1 MRKHIELFNA
11 FIAEQKAF
19 FEQKLATEFIQHWD
33 DAFWT
38 SGIKGTGWLRGNGKQ
53 VLRFDEI
60 KRFKGIAGK
69 QAIDDKHYI
78 DFMKAMLVLVNRKRS
93 HSISP
98 SAAMAT
104 LMILKRWYD
113 ALVKVT
119 GQTHPIYLTTEVIIR
134 AMETFS
140 AASKPGD
147 PNTANYKS
155 RCVNLQQLVNHHAF
169 TLVTLNYTSD
179 SKFTNKTNLTRKAW
193 ETMAL
198 KHYET
203 LEDDS
208 GSEAEELI
216 IIKGF
221 LNIVVLIN
229 RVEADS
235 EKIALNC
242 LLLLVV
248 TGFRSV
254 EAFNLRQDALI
265 KRQIDDPAIRKRV
278 KAKGL
283 PDYFLGIRYIG
294 VRGAGERTHWV
305 EPLAVHLV
313 ESIFK
318 AVKMLTAPM
327 RAHLSYLRAK
337 GFSDFLPQQIVELPG
352 EQIELDDVIEFVAL
366 TSSGFRGCAG
376 MRDKAS
382 KALQKRGILPC
393 FVKAEHLYN
402 SKSICFTKND
412 INRLIQKEFGS
423 RDNTLPCTH
432 AWAEYG
438 KKYTVNYED
447 LLFLH
452 YKNSLSLKRSLAFI
466 TNPVPLDNRLLN
478 KFLGNLD
485 REQSIF
491 SKYHLLEEDGQPTQL
506 RTISPGIISTH
517 FWLLPR
523 CLTICRPC

>member
-1 MRKHIELFNA
+1 MF
-11 FIAEQKAF
+11 
-19 FEQKLATEFIQHWD
+19 T
-33 DAFWT
+33 
-38 SGIKGTGWLRGNGKQ
+38 GTVDFMIVMLTGQCAHVFSHTVNRQQAWSSVDSDGCRDRSSSFLST
-53 VLRFDEI
+53 
-60 KRFKGIAGK
+60 

-78 DFMKAMLVLVNRKRS
+78 DFMKAMLVLVYRKRS

-119 GQTHPIYLTTEVIIR
+119 GQTHPIYLTTEVVTR

-216 IIKGF
+216 TIKGF
-221 LNIVVLIN
+221 LNIVVFIN

-283 PDYFLGIRYIG
+283 PDNFLGIRYIG
-294 VRGAGERTHWV
+294 VKGAGERTHWV
-305 EPLAVHLV
+305 EPLAVPLV

-402 SKSICFTKND
+402 SKSIYFTK
-412 INRLIQKEFGS
+412 
-423 RDNTLPCTH
+423 
-432 AWAEYG
+432 
-438 KKYTVNYED
+438 ED

-466 TNPVPLDNRLLN
+466 TNPVPLDNQLLN